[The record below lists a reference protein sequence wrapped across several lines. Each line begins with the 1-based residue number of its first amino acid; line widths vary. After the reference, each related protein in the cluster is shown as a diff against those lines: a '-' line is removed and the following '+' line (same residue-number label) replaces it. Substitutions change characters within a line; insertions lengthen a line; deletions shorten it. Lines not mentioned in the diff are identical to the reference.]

1 MAGKIKEHIRHCW
14 SFFFRHTRKNS
25 HVVFFAKSML
35 RSLRPAWWLQKQLCR
50 KLSAFYNLP
59 VEEQRYIQQRVDYY
73 CKFRESILLPDDAP
87 SLESFTYRKRESYVH
102 DYVNSTYFYDAYEY
116 IRFFSPELRWAYNPG
131 DVNYMFPVPEITKSR
146 PLLPADE
153 NRNNIII
160 NLDKVRHF
168 TWVDDPFTWEEKQC
182 RIIFRGDTGG
192 KPRRIQFIA
201 QWKDHPLCN
210 LVSTS
215 DSNYQQK
222 QMPLYEH
229 LKYRYIMALEGND
242 VASNL
247 KWVMSS
253 NSIAVMPRPTCET
266 WYMEGKLI
274 PNYHY
279 IEIADDYHDLIEKIE
294 YYEAHPNEAIA
305 IIRHAHEWV
314 AQFRN
319 KEREDLI
326 SLMVLDKYFRLTGQK
341 ETVVKPDNEPRAQRH
356 IFINEVVKLG
366 KDAQVNAQSKARKDV
381 LHTFKDLGY
390 EEHDIINYK
399 YSLGEGKRYHHYPF
413 FSDFLA
419 DRQVKKFVK
428 EVQFGDI
435 IVIQDFYR
443 KYLQKLAK
451 ECLEREAKVVFVV
464 HDVQTIRF
472 NKTSKEMRKLNNA
485 SQLIVHTQAMADKLK
500 ALGVTTPMRILW
512 LFDYYSDDP
521 MQAEAKVQQ
530 QKNEVV
536 FAGNLSKS
544 AFLKELLKEKE
555 ASDIHYRLYGMH
567 DGSLDFSNNSNIEYA
582 GVFKPEE
589 TGCISGGWGLVWD
602 GDSIDSCTGDLG
614 EYLRYNT
621 SHKTSLYLAAG
632 IPVIVWEQSSL
643 AVWIKEQNI
652 GITVK
657 SLHDIS
663 SAISGLSNA
672 DYANIINNVRAIAVR
687 LRRGYFMKQ
696 AYGVQTTS

>member
-1 MAGKIKEHIRHCW
+1 MK
-14 SFFFRHTRKNS
+14 FFMINF
-25 HVVFFAKSML
+25 L
-35 RSLRPAWWLQKQLCR
+35 RGLRPSCWLQKQLNK
-50 KLSAFYNLP
+50 KLSGIYNLP
-59 VEEQRYIQQRVDYY
+59 VEEQRYIQERVDYY
-73 CKFRESILLPDDAP
+73 CKFKESILLPEDAP
-87 SLESFTYRKRESYVH
+87 SLSSFTYKKRESYVH

-116 IRFFSPELRWAYNPG
+116 IKFFSPELRWAYNPG
-131 DVNYMFPVPEITKSR
+131 DINYMFPVPEITKSR
-146 PLLPADE
+146 PLLPNDE

-168 TWVDDPFTWEEKQC
+168 TWVNDPFTWEEKQC
-182 RIIFRGDTGG
+182 KIIFRGDTGG
-192 KPRRIQFIA
+192 KPRRLQFIA
-201 QWKDHPLCN
+201 QWKNHPMCN

-294 YYEAHPNEAIA
+294 YYEAHPDEAYA

-314 AQFRN
+314 AQFQN

-326 SLMVLDKYFRLTGQK
+326 SLMVFDKYFRLTGQRNAVAIPNK
-341 ETVVKPDNEPRAQRH
+341 ESRNKHRF
-356 IFINEVVKLG
+356 FINEVVKLG

-381 LHTFKDLGY
+381 LHTFKDMGY
-390 EEHDIINYK
+390 EEYDIINYK
-399 YSLGEGKRYHHYPF
+399 YSLGEDKRYHHYPYI
-413 FSDFLA
+413 SDFIA

-428 EVQFGDI
+428 EVQYGDI

-443 KYLQKLAK
+443 KYMQKLAK
-451 ECLEREAKVVFVV
+451 ECLKREAKVIFVV
-464 HDVQTIRF
+464 HDVQSIRF
-472 NKTSKEMRKLNNA
+472 NKTSKETRKLNNA

-500 ALGVTTPMRILW
+500 ILGVTTPMRILW
-512 LFDYYSDDP
+512 LFDYYSADP
-521 MQAEAKVQQ
+521 MQDAEKTWQK
-530 QKNEVV
+530 KNEVV

-544 AFLKELLKEKE
+544 FFLKELIKEQML
-555 ASDIHYRLYGMH
+555 SDIHFKLYGMH
-567 DGSLDFSNNSNIEYA
+567 DGSLDFSQNSNIEYA

-589 TGCISGGWGLVWD
+589 TGFISGGWGLVWD
-602 GDSIDSCTGDLG
+602 GDSIDSCMGDYG
-614 EYLRYNT
+614 DYLRYNS
-621 SHKTSLYLAAG
+621 SHKTSLYIAAG
-632 IPVIVWEQSSL
+632 IPVIVWEHSSL
-643 AVWIKEQNI
+643 ADWVSENKV
-652 GITVK
+652 GIAVN
-657 SLHDIS
+657 SLHDIGY
-663 SAISGLSNA
+663 AISGLSSM
-672 DYANIINNVRAIAVR
+672 DYYNIINNVHEVGNK
-687 LRRGYFMKQ
+687 LRRGDFMKQ
-696 AYGVQTTS
+696 AYGVQTTR

>member
-1 MAGKIKEHIRHCW
+1 M
-14 SFFFRHTRKNS
+14 
-25 HVVFFAKSML
+25 
-35 RSLRPAWWLQKQLCR
+35 RPSWWLQKQLCK
-50 KLSAFYNLP
+50 KLSSFYDLP
-59 VEEQRYIQQRVDYY
+59 TEEQRYIQERVDYY
-73 CKFRESILLPDDAP
+73 CKFQESILLPDDAP
-87 SLESFTYRKRESYVH
+87 PLGKFTYNKRESYVH
-102 DYVNSTYFYDAYEY
+102 DYVNSTYFYDACEY

-146 PLLPADE
+146 PLLPGDG

-168 TWVDDPFTWEEKQC
+168 TWVDDPFTWKEKQC
-182 RIIFRGDTGG
+182 KIIFRGDTGG
-192 KPRRIQFIA
+192 KPRRQQFIA
-201 QWKDHPLCN
+201 QWKDHPLCD

-279 IEIADDYHDLIEKIE
+279 IEIADDYHDLIEKID
-294 YYEAHPNEAIA
+294 YYEAHPNEAYA

-314 AQFRN
+314 AQFQN
-319 KEREDLI
+319 KKREDLI
-326 SLMVLDKYFRLTGQK
+326 SLMVLDKYFILTGQK
-341 ETVVKPDNEPRAQRH
+341 ERPTKPQNKPRNQRCF
-356 IFINEVVKLG
+356 FINEVVKLG

-381 LHTFKDLGY
+381 LNTFKKLGY
-390 EEHDIINYK
+390 EEYDIINYK
-399 YSLGEGKRYHHYPF
+399 YSLGEDKRYHHYPYI
-413 FSDFLA
+413 SDFLA

-428 EVQFGDI
+428 KVQYGDI

-443 KYLQKLAK
+443 KYMQKLAK
-451 ECLEREAKVVFVV
+451 ACLKREAKVIFVV
-464 HDVQTIRF
+464 HDVQSIRF
-472 NKTSKEMRKLNNA
+472 NKTSKETRKLNNA

-500 ALGVTTPMRILW
+500 TLGVTTPMRILW

-521 MQAEAKVQQ
+521 MQDASKTLQR
-530 QKNEVV
+530 KNEVV

-544 AFLKELLKEKE
+544 IFLRELIKNKEL
-555 ASDIHYRLYGMH
+555 SDIHFKLYGMH
-567 DGSLDFSNNSNIEYA
+567 DGSLDFSLNDNIEYA

-589 TGCISGGWGLVWD
+589 TGFISGGWGLVWD
-602 GDSIDSCTGDLG
+602 GDSIDSCTGDFG
-614 EYLRYNT
+614 EYLRYNS

-632 IPVIVWEQSSL
+632 IPVIVWEHSSL
-643 AVWIKEQNI
+643 AGWVREKKV
-652 GITVK
+652 GITVN

-663 SAISGLSNA
+663 SAISSLDNA
-672 DYANIINNVRAIAVR
+672 DYTHIIDNVHEVGNK
-687 LRRGYFMKQ
+687 LRRGYFMRQ
-696 AYGVQTTS
+696 AYEVQTTS